1 MSDPAQRYKRRGN
14 EFAPFREVFPPAVFN
29 LFHDACGL
37 EPGSPV
43 ADVSS
48 ADGNFSRLLLERG
61 YRVFAVERLAWLRE
75 MAQQE
80 LGDNPSFECLRG
92 RTDATTLADSSM
104 EAAVVCGP
112 LPWQEIF
119 NAREEFR
126 RILQPGGWLFL
137 VRNVHG
143 SADAELLQS
152 FDNLLV
158 EFGTDYR
165 AAGNGPVTAK
175 DFENFFGHR
184 QFEHCLFPNAQTM
197 NWESFKGRL
206 LASCYAPGPGHPD
219 CPPML
224 RRLRQIYEAH
234 QSYSEVHLP
243 YDTAVTFGRMI

>member
-1 MSDPAQRYKRRGN
+1 MSDPAQRYKRRGQ
-14 EFAPFREVFPPAVFN
+14 EFSTFREVFPTAVFH

-43 ADVSS
+43 ADIAS
-48 ADGNFSRLLLERG
+48 ADGNFARLLLDRG
-61 YRVFAVERLAWLRE
+61 YRVHGVERLAWLRE
-75 MAQQE
+75 MALQE
-80 LGDNPSFECLRG
+80 LGEDPNFFSVRG
-92 RTDATTLADSSM
+92 RTDATTLPERSM
-104 EAAVVCGP
+104 EAAVVCGAV
-112 LPWQEIF
+112 PWSEVF
-119 NAREEFR
+119 AAREEFR
-126 RILQPGGWLFL
+126 RILQPGGWIFI

-143 SADAELLQS
+143 AAEAEILQS

-165 AAGNGPVTAK
+165 GAGGGPVTAA

-184 QFEHCLFPNAQTM
+184 QFEHRLFPNPQTLT
-197 NWESFKGRL
+197 WEAFKGRL

-224 RRLRQIYEAH
+224 RRLRQIYDAH
-234 QSYSEVHLP
+234 QSFSEVHLP